1 MKHSVVAS
9 RPEVEEIGS
18 VRTFE
23 VWLRVAMLFIAFGGL
38 FAAAVLSA
46 GHILKLPVPCGTSS
60 GCVTVASHPSSV
72 LLGVPIAFFGVA
84 AYVAIIFL
92 LTGAARTRW
101 AGPAL
106 VAVTGAGTLVSA
118 GLLIYA
124 QVVIRATCTWC
135 VASGAA
141 MAVLFPLALCLWR
154 IANALKPVPSRVLWR
169 LAIITALGIGAEAWF
184 MERSASAPPIPP
196 QKLAA
201 VPVAE
206 LLNDGDSQGPPDAP
220 VKVIIFSD
228 LWCSVCRAVHQPLMD
243 YQSAHPNDVEVIFR
257 HRPLSGVHGHETSE
271 TAAQLSE
278 IAADRGEFWQFVEKL
293 YREPH
298 QLDHDGYLRLM
309 RDLGFQSSQVEAI
322 LADAHAAPIARV
334 RRDTAL
340 AERLGVHST
349 PTFVLVIGH
358 NPPVS
363 ANHRSLA
370 TILNSAAVQTLF
382 AHEGEPGEPPR

>member
-1 MKHSVVAS
+1 MKPSVVAS

-18 VRTFE
+18 ARPLGL
-23 VWLRVAMLFIAFGGL
+23 WLLVAMLFVAFGGL

-60 GCVTVASHPSSV
+60 GCVTIASHPSSV

-84 AYVAIIFL
+84 AYVAIIL
-92 LTGAARTRW
+92 LLIRVVWTRW
-101 AGPAL
+101 ASPAL
-106 VAVTGAGTLVSA
+106 VVVTGAGTLASV
-118 GLLIYA
+118 GLLAYA
-124 QVVIRATCTWC
+124 HIVIRAICTWC
-135 VASGAA
+135 LASGAA
-141 MAVLFPLALCLWR
+141 MAVLFPLTLYLWR
-154 IANALKPVPSRVLWR
+154 IRDALKPVPSHVLWR
-169 LAIITALGIGAEAWF
+169 LAIVTALAIGAETWF
-184 MERSASAPPIPP
+184 MERRASAPPIPGE
-196 QKLAA
+196 KLAT

-206 LLNDGDSQGPPDAP
+206 LLNDRNSRGPADALIKI
-220 VKVIIFSD
+220 VIFSD
-228 LWCSVCRAVHQPLMD
+228 LWCSVCRAVHQPLLD
-243 YQSAHPNDVEVIFR
+243 YQTAHPNDVEVIFR
-257 HRPLSGVHGHETSE
+257 HRPLSGIRGHETSQ

-278 IAADRGEFWQFVEKL
+278 IAADGGEFWQFVEKL

-309 RDLGFQSSQVEAI
+309 RDLGFHSSRVEAI
-322 LADAHAAPIARV
+322 LADAHAPPTARV

-349 PTFVLVIGH
+349 PTFVLIIGH

-370 TILNSAAVQTLF
+370 TILNSPAVQALF
-382 AHEGEPGEPPR
+382 AHEGEPGEAPR